1 MIGIIYETIIV
12 SKPNDPKNT
21 LSISFL
27 LTNKLELH
35 KRHYV
40 CEFKLQSLFP
50 VNFKRTILIF
60 LLVALGS
67 SASFAQEKLSK
78 KERKAQ
84 LNESQGTRYFIE
96 GEKNL
101 VLDDLEKAFF
111 YFQKAMEFSPEEPA
125 IHYKIAEILV
135 KANQAEKA
143 MPYATRA
150 AELDPENKY
159 YSLML
164 AEIYTNLKQPLKAA
178 EILEQLTAD
187 GENNQQYN
195 LDLASIYLN
204 TSELDKALIVLD
216 RAEEFYGVMEPIT
229 IQKQRIYLNNNN
241 LSKAIDEGKKLVEA
255 RPGNPAYVMNL
266 VEILYNNN
274 LVDQALDLV
283 FGEIKKYPNQPEL
296 QMAAHT
302 LLKDKGDIE
311 VSNHHLYT
319 AFASPDLDPEVKSK
333 AFVSILNEI
342 KTQERE
348 FLLDSLETL
357 MTSSTPENAA
367 IYEALGE
374 RKIKEERI
382 AEGLEYFK
390 KSLLINPKNA
400 KLLEQVILGS
410 FGEDADFNELEKFTI
425 LGVDEFPQNPEFW
438 FYDGVVKSAQKK
450 DEEAVISLKK
460 AIELNSNKNPQL
472 DQVAFGSLGNSLY
485 NLGEKEE
492 AFQNF
497 DKALAL
503 NPNDEQVLNN
513 YSYFLS
519 LEKKDLD
526 KAKTMSDKVV
536 KRFPDNGTFLDTHA
550 WVLFQMQDY
559 EGAKKF
565 MDLAMKHEDQ
575 PSGVMLEHYGDIL
588 FHLGKKNEALS
599 YWKKAEGTPEASD
612 KLSQKIK
619 EGKYHE

>member
-1 MIGIIYETIIV
+1 M
-12 SKPNDPKNT
+12 
-21 LSISFL
+21 
-27 LTNKLELH
+27 
-35 KRHYV
+35 
-40 CEFKLQSLFP
+40 
-50 VNFKRTILIF
+50 NFKRTLIIF
-60 LLVALGS
+60 LVVVLGS
-67 SASFAQEKLSK
+67 YTGFAQDRLSK
-78 KERKAQ
+78 KERTAQ
-84 LNESQGTRYFIE
+84 LNEKQGTRYFIE

-111 YFQKAMEFSPEEPA
+111 YFQKALEFSPEEPA
-125 IHYKIAEILV
+125 IHYKIAEVLV
-135 KANQAEKA
+135 KVNQAEKA
-143 MPYATRA
+143 MPYATKA
-150 AELDPENKY
+150 AELDGDNKY

-178 EILEQLTAD
+178 EILENLTAD

-204 TSELDKALIVLD
+204 ANELDKALVVLD
-216 RAEEFYGVMEPIT
+216 RAEEYYGVMEPIT

-241 LSKAIDEGKKLVEA
+241 LNQAIAEGEKLVEA
-255 RPGNPAYVMNL
+255 RPGNPAFVMNV

-274 LVDQALDLV
+274 RVDEALELV
-283 FGEIKKYPNQPEL
+283 FGEIEKYPNQPEL
-296 QMAAHT
+296 QMAAHS
-302 LLKDKGDIE
+302 LLKEKGDIQQ
-311 VSNHHLYT
+311 SNHHLYL
-319 AFASPDLDPEVKSK
+319 AFASSDLDPEVKSK
-333 AFVSILNEI
+333 AFISQLNEI
-342 KTQERE
+342 KTQERDI
-348 FLLDSLETL
+348 LLDSLETL
-357 MTSSTPENAA
+357 MSVSSPESAF
-367 IYEALGE
+367 IYAALGE
-374 RKIKEERI
+374 RRILDRKTKEGI
-382 AEGLEYFK
+382 DYFK

-400 KLLEQVILGS
+400 KMLEQVILGS
-410 FGEDADFNELEKFTI
+410 FGEDADFIELEKFTV

-450 DEEAVISLKK
+450 DEEAVGSLNK
-460 AIELNSNKNPQL
+460 AIELNANKNPQL
-472 DQVAFGSLGNSLY
+472 DQVAFGSLGSSLY
-485 NLGEKEE
+485 NLGDKEE
-492 AFQNF
+492 AFRNF
-497 DKALAL
+497 DKALEL

-519 LEKKDLD
+519 LEKKNLE

-550 WVLFQMQDY
+550 WVLFQMEDY

-565 MDLAMKHEDQ
+565 MELAMKHEEK

-599 YWKKAEGTPEASD
+599 YWKKAEGSSEASD

>member
-1 MIGIIYETIIV
+1 M
-12 SKPNDPKNT
+12 N
-21 LSISFL
+21 L
-27 LTNKLELH
+27 
-35 KRHYV
+35 
-40 CEFKLQSLFP
+40 
-50 VNFKRTILIF
+50 KRTLLIF
-60 LLVALGS
+60 LLVATS
-67 SASFAQEKLSK
+67 STASFAQDRLSK

-111 YFQKAMEFSPEEPA
+111 YFQKALEFSPEEPA

-143 MPYATRA
+143 MPYAVKA
-150 AELDPENKY
+150 AELDNENKY

-178 EILEQLTAD
+178 DILEKLTAG

-204 TSELDKALIVLD
+204 AGELDKALIVLD
-216 RAEEFYGVMEPIT
+216 RAEEFFGVMEPIT

-241 LSKAIDEGKKLVEA
+241 LSKAIAEGQKLVEA

-274 LVDQALDLV
+274 RVDQALELV
-283 FGEIKKYPNQPEL
+283 NGEINKYPNQPEL

-302 LLKDKGDIE
+302 LLKDKGKIE
-311 VSNHHLYT
+311 ESKNHLYS

-333 AFVSILNEI
+333 AFLSILNEI
-342 KTQERE
+342 KTQERDA
-348 FLLDSLETL
+348 LLDSLESL
-357 MTSSTPENAA
+357 MTTSSPENAE
-367 IYEALGE
+367 IYAVLGE
-374 RKIKEERI
+374 RRIQENKPEEGI
-382 AEGLEYFK
+382 NYFK
-390 KSLLINPKNA
+390 NSLLINPKNA

-410 FGEDADFNELEKFTI
+410 FGENADFKELEQFTI

-450 DEEAVISLKK
+450 DDEAVKSLNK
-460 AIELNSNKNPQL
+460 AIELNANKNPQL
-472 DQVAFGSLGNSLY
+472 DQVAFGSLGSSLY

-492 AFQNF
+492 AFRNF
-497 DKALAL
+497 DKALEL

-526 KAKTMSDKVV
+526 KAKTMSYKVV
-536 KRFPDNGTFLDTHA
+536 TRFPDNGTFLDTHA
-550 WVLFQMQDY
+550 WVLFQLEDY

-565 MDLAMKHEDQ
+565 MDLAMKHETK
-575 PSGVMLEHYGDIL
+575 PSAVMLEHYGDIL

-599 YWKKAEGTPEASD
+599 YWKKAEGSPEASD

>member
-1 MIGIIYETIIV
+1 M
-12 SKPNDPKNT
+12 
-21 LSISFL
+21 
-27 LTNKLELH
+27 
-35 KRHYV
+35 
-40 CEFKLQSLFP
+40 
-50 VNFKRTILIF
+50 NFKKTLLIF
-60 LLVALGS
+60 LLVSLGS
-67 SASFAQEKLSK
+67 TASFAQDRLSK

-84 LNESQGTRYFIE
+84 INESQGTRYFIE

-101 VLDDLEKAFF
+101 VLDDLEKAYF
-111 YFQKAMEFSPEEPA
+111 YFQKALEFSPEEPA

-143 MPYATRA
+143 MPYATKA
-150 AELDPENKY
+150 AAMDRENKY

-178 EILEQLTAD
+178 DILEKLTAD

-204 TSELDKALIVLD
+204 AGELDNALIVLD
-216 RAEEFYGVMEPIT
+216 RAEEFFGVMEPIT
-229 IQKQRIYLNNNN
+229 IQKQRIYLKNNN
-241 LSKAIDEGKKLVEA
+241 LSLAIAEGEKLMEA

-274 LVDQALDLV
+274 RVDQALMVVL
-283 FGEIKKYPNQPEL
+283 GEIKKYPNQPEL

-302 LLKDKGDIE
+302 LYKDKGEIKK
-311 VSNHHLYT
+311 SNHYLYL
-319 AFASPDLDPEVKSK
+319 AFDSPDLDPEVKSK
-333 AFVSILNEI
+333 AFISVSNEI
-342 KTQERE
+342 KTQEQKV
-348 FLLDSLETL
+348 LLDSLESL
-357 MTSSTPENAA
+357 MTTSSPENAD
-367 IYEALGE
+367 IYAALGE
-374 RKIKEERI
+374 RRIQDKKPEEGI
-382 AEGLEYFK
+382 DYFK
-390 KSLLINPKNA
+390 KSLLIKPKNA

-410 FGEDADFNELEKFTI
+410 FGENADFKELEKFTI
-425 LGVDEFPQNPEFW
+425 LGVDEFPLNPEFW

-460 AIELNSNKNPQL
+460 AIDLNANKNPQL
-472 DQVAFGSLGNSLY
+472 DQVAFGSLGSSLY

-492 AFQNF
+492 AFRNF
-497 DKALAL
+497 DKALEL

-519 LEKKDLD
+519 LEKKNLVQ
-526 KAKTMSDKVV
+526 AKTMSDKVV

-550 WVLFQMQDY
+550 WVLFQLEDY

-565 MDLAMKHEDQ
+565 MDLALQHESE
-575 PSGVMLEHYGDIL
+575 PSAVMLEHYGDIL

-599 YWKKAEGTPEASD
+599 YWKKAAGSPEASE

>member
-1 MIGIIYETIIV
+1 MFV
-12 SKPNDPKNT
+12 NSSCK
-21 LSISFL
+21 S
-27 LTNKLELH
+27 
-35 KRHYV
+35 R
-40 CEFKLQSLFP
+40 FP
-50 VNFKRTILIF
+50 VNFKRTLLIF
-60 LLVALGS
+60 LVVSIGS
-67 SASFAQEKLSK
+67 TASFAQGRLSK

-101 VLDDLEKAFF
+101 VLNDLEKAFF

-125 IHYKIAEILV
+125 IHYKIAEVLV

-143 MPYATRA
+143 MPYATKA
-150 AELDPENKY
+150 AALDGDNKY

-178 EILEQLTAD
+178 EILEQLTED

-204 TSELDKALIVLD
+204 ASEMDKALVVLD
-216 RAEEFYGVMEPIT
+216 RAEVFYGVMEPIT
-229 IQKQRIYLNNNN
+229 MQKQRIYLNKNN
-241 LSKAIDEGKKLVEA
+241 LNQALAEGQKLVDA
-255 RPGNPAYVMNL
+255 RPGNPAFVMNQ

-274 LVDQALDLV
+274 RVDQALELV
-283 FGEIKKYPNQPEL
+283 FEEINKYPNQPEL
-296 QMAAHT
+296 HMAAHT
-302 LLKDKGDIE
+302 LLKEKGEIE
-311 VSNHHLYT
+311 VSNQHLYT

-333 AFVSILNEI
+333 AFISQLTEI

-348 FLLDSLETL
+348 ILLDSLETL
-357 MTSSTPENAA
+357 MTTSSPENAD
-367 IYEALGE
+367 IYAAFGE
-374 RKIKEERI
+374 RRMQGQKLEEGI
-382 AEGLEYFK
+382 VFFK
-390 KSLLINPKNA
+390 KSLLINPKNS
-400 KLLEQVILGS
+400 KMLEQVILGS
-410 FGEDADFNELEKFTI
+410 FGDNADFTEVEKFTI

-450 DEEAVISLKK
+450 DEEAVISLNK
-460 AIELNSNKNPQL
+460 AIELNANKNPQL
-472 DQVAFGSLGNSLY
+472 DQVAFGSLGSSLY
-485 NLGEKEE
+485 NLGKKEE
-492 AFQNF
+492 AFANF
-497 DKALAL
+497 DKALEL

-519 LEKKDLD
+519 LEKKNLD

-550 WVLFQMQDY
+550 WVLFQMEDY

-565 MDLAMKHEDQ
+565 MDLAMKHEAE

-588 FHLGKKNEALS
+588 FHLGKKNEAIS
-599 YWKKAEGTPEASD
+599 YWKKAEETPEASD
-612 KLSQKIK
+612 RISQKIK